1 VPFGKTMTLSTRLAP
16 RHVFGLA
23 LLCVLPFLSAAHPAA
38 AQQRDEQEPAWAG
51 LVDGIEGCIV
61 QAGRDP
67 SRQLACIGEHAR
79 HCAAGPE
86 NQTTLGQEQ
95 CRMQELRA
103 WDSLLNRYY
112 RERPP
117 GEKGRALMSVQRAWI
132 AYRDLRCGYYS
143 IYHHGGSIA
152 RLRAAD
158 CLLDE
163 TARRALEL
171 RGFRSQAP

>member
-1 VPFGKTMTLSTRLAP
+1 MMLSLRLAP
-16 RHVFGLA
+16 LHVFGLA
-23 LLCVLPFLSAAHPAA
+23 LLCVVPFLSAARPAT
-38 AQQRDEQEPAWAG
+38 AQLRDEQEPPWAG

-67 SRQLACIGEHAR
+67 SRELACIGVHAR
-79 HCAAGPE
+79 HCAARPE

-95 CRMQELRA
+95 CRMQEHRA

-117 GEKGRALMSVQRAWI
+117 GEKGRALMSVQRGWI

-143 IYHHGGSIA
+143 IYHDSGSIA